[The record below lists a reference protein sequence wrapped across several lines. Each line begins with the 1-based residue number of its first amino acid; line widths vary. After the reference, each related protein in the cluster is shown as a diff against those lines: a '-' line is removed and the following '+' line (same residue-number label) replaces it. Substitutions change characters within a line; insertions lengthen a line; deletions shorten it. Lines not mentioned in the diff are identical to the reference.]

1 MQKTSILNMREI
13 IPSQPSLGQTNIA
26 DIIISDKSRD
36 DIPDILK
43 GLQYIYT
50 DPDMNAA
57 LSEQLKNVFSSKQLS
72 IGRIGMDVWSIFVL
86 STLRVNLNWD
96 YDRLHEMANQH
107 IGIREMLGHDSVFNN
122 SSQYALQ
129 TIKDN
134 VRMLTPETLEE
145 INQAVVLA
153 GHKLLNKK
161 DDDILKGRAD
171 SFVLETNV
179 HFPTD
184 VSLLQDAMRKAINL
198 SYDACRSLGF
208 SDWRQHEYNV
218 RCLKSL
224 LRKIQ
229 IIKKGK
235 AKDKEERLI
244 AAHQEYID
252 AAKMFVKK
260 LECTLEALKDN
271 ILSIQIRNYLNHAYR
286 QIDQIE
292 RRAINGET
300 IPASEKVYSIFETHT
315 EWVNK
320 GKAGG
325 KIELGI
331 KVCIIEDQH
340 QFILHHRVMQ
350 KEADSDIAELIVKE
364 CQKRFPN
371 FKICSFDKGFDS
383 AANQGALGNIL
394 DTVIMPK
401 KGKLSQERK
410 EVEHEAEFIK
420 TRHQHSAVESAINCL
435 EQHGLDKCP
444 DKGIDGFK
452 RYVAIAIVGRNIQRI
467 GSILRAKNRAQEQR
481 KTRKFLK
488 AA

>member
-1 MQKTSILNMREI
+1 MREI

-26 DIIISDKSRD
+26 DIIISDNSRD
-36 DIPDILK
+36 DIPNILK

-57 LSEQLKNVFSSKQLS
+57 LSEQLKNVFNSKQLNV
-72 IGRIGMDVWSIFVL
+72 GRIGMNVWSIFVL
-86 STLRVNLNWD
+86 ATLRVNLSWD
-96 YDRLHEMANQH
+96 YDRLHQMANQH

-122 SSQYALQ
+122 GSQHSLQ

-134 VRMLTPETLEE
+134 VRMLTPETLEG
-145 INQAVVLA
+145 INQTVVMA
-153 GHKLLNKK
+153 GHKLLNTN
-161 DDDILKGRAD
+161 DGDMLKGRTD

-184 VSLLQDAMRKAINL
+184 VGLLQDAMRKAIKL
-198 SYDACRSLGF
+198 SYDGCRSFGF
-208 SDWRQHEYNV
+208 SHWRQHGYNV
-218 RCLKSL
+218 RHLKSL
-224 LRKIQ
+224 LRNIQ
-229 IIKKGK
+229 LIKKGK
-235 AKDKEERLI
+235 GKDKEEKLI
-244 AAHQEYID
+244 AAHQKYID
-252 AAKMFVKK
+252 AAKMFINK

-271 ILSIQIRNYLNHAYR
+271 ILSIQIRNYLDHAYR

-292 RRAINGET
+292 RRAIKGET
-300 IPASEKVYSIFETHT
+300 IPASEKVYSIFEPHT

-364 CQKRFPN
+364 CQELFPN
-371 FKICSFDKGFDS
+371 FKSCSFDKGFDS
-383 AANQGALGNIL
+383 AANQEALSNIL
-394 DTVIMPK
+394 DEVTMPK

-410 EVEHEAEFIK
+410 EVEHEAGFIK

-435 EQHGLDKCP
+435 EQHGLDKCR

-467 GSILRAKNRAQEQR
+467 GSILRAKARAQEQR
-481 KTRKFLK
+481 KIRKFLK